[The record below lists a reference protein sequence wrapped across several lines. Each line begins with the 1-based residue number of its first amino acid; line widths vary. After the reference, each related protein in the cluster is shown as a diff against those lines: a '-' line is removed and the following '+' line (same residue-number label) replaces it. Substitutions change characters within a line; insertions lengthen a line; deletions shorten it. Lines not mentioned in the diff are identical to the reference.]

1 MHFLWGYAEVNNE
14 ENSSFAGFGLN
25 VLLDLL
31 DTKILVHRVVGGA
44 EGTSPGLGVSVFSGP
59 GADAGLALGAL
70 KRGCFDDL
78 GFGEERGVEV
88 AKGHDDLVCGVA
100 GGG

>member
-1 MHFLWGYAEVNNE
+1 MHFFRGDAEVNNE
-14 ENSSFAGFGLN
+14 ENSCFTGFGLN

-31 DTKILVHRVVGGA
+31 DTKILVHGVVGGA
-44 EGTSPGLGVSVFSGP
+44 EGTSPGLGISVFCGP
-59 GADAGLALGAL
+59 GADASLALGTL
-70 KRGCFDDL
+70 ERRCFDDL
-78 GFGEERGVEV
+78 GLGEEGGVEV

>member
-1 MHFLWGYAEVNNE
+1 M
-14 ENSSFAGFGLN
+14 N

-31 DTKILVHRVVGGA
+31 DTKILEHGVVGGA
-44 EGTSPGLGVSVFSGP
+44 EGTSPGLGISVFGRP

-70 KRGCFDDL
+70 ERCPLHDL
-78 GFGEERGVEV
+78 GLGEEGGVEV